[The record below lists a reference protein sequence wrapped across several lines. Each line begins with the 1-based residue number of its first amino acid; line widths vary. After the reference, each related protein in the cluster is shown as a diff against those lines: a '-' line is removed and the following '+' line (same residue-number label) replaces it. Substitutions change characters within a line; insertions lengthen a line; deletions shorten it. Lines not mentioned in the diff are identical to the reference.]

1 MMLLMNKLPML
12 CALGVLSVLA
22 GAFALD
28 VTVVQVDGDE
38 VSGALEKAESGA
50 ITVAGKAIK
59 LDDVSEVR
67 VSGAAQPALPTK
79 PRIILRNGDSLYGNI
94 VEGGE
99 KGLKIKQEVL
109 GELDIKS
116 NALRGIVFPARSA
129 AAEAVLD
136 AFFAKEGLNED
147 LMLTPKGESVG
158 GFMEKF
164 TDTELVIEVGEQ
176 KRTLTYEQIAAFRFA
191 TTEKPVVPQGV
202 QVALRLCDGSVLSGV
217 LEGFGGGKL
226 NLKNADGALWPVP
239 EKALYAIGIRGGKL
253 VFLSDLKAQ
262 AEEKPLVGGMPVV
275 RRWRLNAAV
284 TGEGL
289 KIGRKEYTRGLG
301 VHSWCKL
308 TYDLGG
314 AYSTFMA
321 EVGLDNTA
329 MPSAACAYQ
338 VLGDGKELAAGEA
351 RAGEAPKKIK
361 IEVKGVKALELI
373 CDFGSDNDDAGDH
386 FNWAEARLVK

>member
-1 MMLLMNKLPML
+1 MRPLVNKLPGI
-12 CALGVLSVLA
+12 CALGLLSLFARVS
-22 GAFALD
+22 ALD

-38 VSGALEKAESGA
+38 VSGALGKAEAGA
-50 ITVAGKAIK
+50 ITVAGKDIK
-59 LDDVSEVR
+59 LADIAEVR
-67 VSGAAQPALPTK
+67 AQGAAKPALPAK
-79 PRIILRNGDSLYGNI
+79 PRITLRNGDMLYADI

-109 GELDIKS
+109 GDLDIKS
-116 NALRGIVFPARSA
+116 NSLRGIVFPTRSA

-136 AFFAKEGLNED
+136 AFLAKEGLNED
-147 LMLTPKGESVG
+147 LLLSPKGESVG
-158 GFMEKF
+158 GFMEQF
-164 TDTELVIEVGEQ
+164 TDKELVMEVGGQ
-176 KRTLTYEQIAAFRFA
+176 KRTLPYEQVAAFRFA
-191 TTEKPVVPQGV
+191 TTEKAAAPQGV
-202 QVALRLCDGSVLSGV
+202 QAVLRLSDGSVLSGA
-217 LEGFGGGKL
+217 LEGLAGGKF
-226 NLKNADGALWPVP
+226 NLKNADGSLWSVP
-239 EKALYAIGIRGGKL
+239 EKALYSIEIRGGKL

-275 RRWRLNAAV
+275 RRWRVNASV

-289 KIGRKEYTRGLG
+289 KIGRKEYARGLG

-314 AYSTFMA
+314 AYGTFLA
-321 EVGLDNTA
+321 EAGLDA
-329 MPSAACAYQ
+329 SATSGAVCAYQ

-361 IEVKGVKALELI
+361 AAVAGVKTLELI

-386 FNWAEARLVK
+386 FNWADARLVK